1 MNARKLLPA
10 VLKSAFP
17 EPTPHRHTQISQK
30 MDRINPGDPV
40 SDDRVCASH
49 SEYLG
54 DSAISRKLLDALQ
67 DIASAQF
74 AHERVNHTLQP
85 TALVNELW
93 LRILRSEEEPP
104 INIRAFRVW
113 AAKAVRNILIS
124 HARRK
129 NAIKRGGD
137 RVQVELHADH
147 GAIQNPEL
155 QLLDLEEELLLL
167 EKHDARAARVVEL
180 RFFGGM
186 SHQEIAEELGISERL
201 SQKSWALAR
210 SWLSVRLREH

>member
-1 MNARKLLPA
+1 M
-10 VLKSAFP
+10 
-17 EPTPHRHTQISQK
+17 
-30 MDRINPGDPV
+30 
-40 SDDRVCASH
+40 SDDRASAPQ
-49 SEYLG
+49 SEDLI
-54 DSAISRKLLDALQ
+54 DSALSRKLLDALQ

-104 INIRAFRVW
+104 TNMHAFRVW

-124 HARRK
+124 HARGK
-129 NAIKRGGD
+129 NALKRGGD
-137 RVQVELHADH
+137 RQQIQLQADH
-147 GAIQNPEL
+147 GATYNPPAH
-155 QLLDLEEELLLL
+155 LLDLEEELLLL
-167 EKHDARAARVVEL
+167 ESHDARAARVVEL

-201 SQKSWALAR
+201 SQKSWAMAR
-210 SWLSVRLREH
+210 AWLSVRLRNH